1 MTIIR
6 LKFSMLVV
14 LMMMIWVSVVSCAE
28 IEAGRRRL
36 PAVRQ
41 ITIARIALEAQFVNE
56 KKMDLND
63 HNNLPDRVSPG
74 GPDPRH
80 HFRRL

>member
-1 MTIIR
+1 MTVIR
-6 LKFSMLVV
+6 LKFSMLV
-14 LMMMIWVSVVSCAE
+14 LMMICVSVSSAE
-28 IEAGRRRL
+28 IEVGRRL

-41 ITIARIALEAQFVNE
+41 ITIARRALEAQFVKE
-56 KKMDLND
+56 KKMEQND
-63 HNNLPDRVSPG
+63 HNLPDRVSPG

>member
-6 LKFSMLVV
+6 LKFSMLV
-14 LMMMIWVSVVSCAE
+14 LMMIWVSVVSCAE

-36 PAVRQ
+36 PSVRQ
-41 ITIARIALEAQFVNE
+41 ITIARVALEAQLVKE
-56 KKMDLND
+56 EKMDQND
-63 HNNLPDRVSPG
+63 HNLPDRVSPG

>member
-6 LKFSMLVV
+6 LKFSMLV
-14 LMMMIWVSVVSCAE
+14 LMMIWVSVVSCAE
-28 IEAGRRRL
+28 IEAGRHRRL

-41 ITIARIALEAQFVNE
+41 ITIARRALEAQFVKE
-56 KKMDLND
+56 KKMDQND
-63 HNNLPDRVSPG
+63 HNLPDRVSPG